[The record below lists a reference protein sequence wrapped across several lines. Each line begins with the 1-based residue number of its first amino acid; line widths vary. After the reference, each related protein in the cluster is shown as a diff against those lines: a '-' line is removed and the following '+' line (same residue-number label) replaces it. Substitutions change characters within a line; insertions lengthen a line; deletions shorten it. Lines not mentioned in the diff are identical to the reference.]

1 MANDPD
7 ADPRSREPIAGASA
21 GGSTRELAG
30 YWVRSQSVI
39 SAYITANV
47 FDRHHA
53 EDILQDVASVVAENF
68 ASFDRSQSFVAWA
81 LGIARNRILKY
92 YRTRAQER
100 KVLSEDALVRLG
112 QALEEHQD
120 ENEDRREALRHCLEQ
135 ISGRRREV
143 LELRYRDNVKVM
155 DIGQQFGMSAS
166 AVSVML
172 HRVRTLL
179 HECIERRLGKVGA

>member
-1 MANDPD
+1 MSNDPD
-7 ADPRSREPIAGASA
+7 ADPRSRNPIAGASA

-30 YWVRSQSVI
+30 YWVRSQSII

-53 EDILQDVASVVAENF
+53 EDILQDVASVVAESF
-68 ASFDRSQSFVAWA
+68 VAFDRKQSFVAWT

-92 YRTRAQER
+92 YRSRAKER
-100 KVLSEDALVRLG
+100 AVLSEDALIRLG
-112 QALEEHQD
+112 EALEKHQD
-120 ENEDRREALRHCLEQ
+120 DNEDRREALRHCLQQ

-143 LELRYRDNVKVM
+143 LEMRYRDNVKVI
-155 DIGQQFGMSAS
+155 DIAEQFRMSPS

-179 HECIERRLGKVGA
+179 HECIDRQLGKVGA

>member
-1 MANDPD
+1 MPNDPD
-7 ADPRSREPIAGASA
+7 ADPRSRSLDAGGSA

-68 ASFDRSQSFVAWA
+68 ASFDRRQSFIAWA

-100 KVLSEDALVRLG
+100 KVLSEDALIRLG

-120 ENEDRREALRHCLEQ
+120 GNEDRREALRHCLQQ

-155 DIGQQFGMSAS
+155 DIAQQFGMSAS

-179 HECIERRLGKVGA
+179 HECIERQLGKVGA

>member
-1 MANDPD
+1 MSNDPNG
-7 ADPRSREPIAGASA
+7 DPRSRHPTPGA
-21 GGSTRELAG
+21 STRELAG

-68 ASFDRSQSFVAWA
+68 ASFDRSQSFVAWT

-100 KVLSEDALVRLG
+100 TVLSEEALIRLG
-112 QALEEHQD
+112 HALEEQQD
-120 ENEDRREALRHCLEQ
+120 ESEDRREALRHCLQQ
-135 ISGRRREV
+135 IAGRRREV

-155 DIGQQFGMSAS
+155 DIAEQVRMSPS